1 MAFKDGH
8 QVPNAGGNEMNQT
21 EQILEHLKAGN
32 SITPLEAL
40 NLFGCFR
47 LSARIKD
54 LRDAGYE
61 IDTEYPLHVDRKRY
75 AIYALKNAGKVAA

>member
-1 MAFKDGH
+1 MKN
-8 QVPNAGGNEMNQT
+8 PNQMQ
-21 EQILEHLKAGN
+21 QILEHLEAGN
-32 SITPLEAL
+32 SLTPLDAL

-61 IDTEYPLHVDRKRY
+61 IDTEYPITLDRKRY
-75 AIYALKNAGKVAA
+75 AIYTLKTAVKSAA

>member
-1 MAFKDGH
+1 MKTN
-8 QVPNAGGNEMNQT
+8 QNEM
-21 EQILEHLKAGN
+21 ILEHLKAGN

-40 NLFGCFR
+40 DLFGCFR

-54 LRDAGYE
+54 LRDSGYE

-75 AIYALKNAGKVAA
+75 AIYTLKTKIPAVKSAA